1 MDDDDYGSAAGPCV
15 NPGSLTNSALRY
27 AAFDIEFQEA
37 NTNTSTNGF
46 TVVPTAELLAQNYPN
61 PFNPETTIAFD
72 MVEDGNVSIEVFN
85 VRGQKVKTLVNEHM
99 TTGDN
104 YTVVWE
110 GTNDSNQKVS
120 SGIYFY
126 KMKAGNYS
134 STKKMILMK

>member
-1 MDDDDYGSAAGPCV
+1 M
-15 NPGSLTNSALRY
+15 
-27 AAFDIEFQEA
+27 
-37 NTNTSTNGF
+37 TSG
-46 TVVPTAELLAQNYPN
+46 E
-61 PFNPETTIAFD
+61 
-72 MVEDGNVSIEVFN
+72 
-85 VRGQKVKTLVNEHM
+85 
-99 TTGDN
+99 N